1 MALFLRYNLFG
12 IVWSLLIMLISLLPQ
27 SSSISNYGEGTD
39 KIIHVFMYAVL
50 SLLLIV
56 GFKKQSHNTQLKFNA
71 IKLAL
76 IASNVY
82 GLLIELMQMLSPGRT
97 FETQDVLANSGGTL
111 IGLAIFW
118 ILYKL

>member
-1 MALFLRYNLFG
+1 M
-12 IVWSLLIMLISLLPQ
+12 LPQ